1 MEVVV
6 YMSLDVINYWN
17 VVKEVIKDVAIYIM
31 PIAAFVVSLIALK
44 RSNDTLKVQVQ
55 LSEVE
60 EKLKEYELALKKHEL
75 EKIQA
80 EKNEEKKAN
89 VEARIFKISKGSY
102 RLKVWNSGNAIAYN
116 IEVSI
121 PEEYSII
128 IMKDKMPFEYL
139 EPGNSFEEGVV
150 IHMQSASKFK
160 VISVWE
166 DDKGNKFSNEQL
178 RSC

>member
-1 MEVVV
+1 MNPEVI
-6 YMSLDVINYWN
+6 DYWS
-17 VVKEVIKDVAIYIM
+17 VVKEIIKDIAIYIM
-31 PIAAFVVSLIALK
+31 PIAAFTVSLVALK
-44 RSNDTLKVQVQ
+44 RSSDTMKVQVQ

-80 EKNEEKKAN
+80 EENEKKKAN
-89 VEARIFKISKGSY
+89 VEARIIKISKGNY
-102 RLKVWNSGNAIAYN
+102 RLKVWNSGNATAYN

-121 PEEYSII
+121 PDEYSII

-139 EPGNSFEEGVV
+139 EPGNSFEECAV

-160 VISVWE
+160 INSTWE
-166 DDKGNKFSNEQL
+166 DENGNKFSNEQL
-178 RSC
+178 RSW

>member
-1 MEVVV
+1 MNPE
-6 YMSLDVINYWN
+6 MINYWN
-17 VVKEVIKDVAIYIM
+17 VAKEIIKDVAVYII

-44 RSNDTLKVQVQ
+44 RSNDTMKVQVQ

-75 EKIQA
+75 KKIQA
-80 EKNEEKKAN
+80 EENEEKKAK
-89 VEARIFKISKGSY
+89 VEARIIKISQGKY
-102 RLKVWNSGNAIAYN
+102 RLKVWNSGNATAYN

-121 PEEYSII
+121 PDEYSII

-139 EPGNSFEEGVV
+139 EPGNSFEECVV

-160 VISVWE
+160 IISKWE
-166 DDKGNKFSNEQL
+166 DEAGNTFENEQL
-178 RSC
+178 RSW

>member
-1 MEVVV
+1 MNPE
-6 YMSLDVINYWN
+6 VINYWN
-17 VVKEVIKDVAIYIM
+17 VAKEIIKDVAIYIM
-31 PIAAFVVSLIALK
+31 PIAAFIVSVIALK
-44 RSNDTLKVQVQ
+44 RSNETMKVQVQ

-80 EKNEEKKAN
+80 EENLEKKAN
-89 VEARIFKISKGSY
+89 VEARIIKISKGNY
-102 RLKVWNSGNAIAYN
+102 RLKVWNSGNITAYN
-116 IEVSI
+116 IMVSI

-139 EPGNSFEEGVV
+139 EPGNSFEESVV

-160 VISVWE
+160 VVSVWE
-166 DDKGNKFSNEQL
+166 DENGNKFSNEQL
-178 RSC
+178 RSW

>member
-1 MEVVV
+1 MEVVTN
-6 YMSLDVINYWN
+6 MNPEIIRCWN
-17 VVKEVIKDVAIYIM
+17 VVKEIIKDVAIYIM
-31 PIAAFVVSLIALK
+31 PIAAFVVSFIALN
-44 RSNDTLKVQVQ
+44 RSNDTMKVQVQ

-89 VEARIFKISKGSY
+89 VEARIIKISKGSY

-121 PEEYSII
+121 PKEYNII

-139 EPGNSFEEGVV
+139 EPGNSFEECVV
-150 IHMQSASKFK
+150 IHAQSASKFK
-160 VISVWE
+160 INSIWE
-166 DDKGNKFSNEQL
+166 DETGNKFSNEQL
-178 RSC
+178 RSW